1 MLHGTI
7 IAAMSFESE
16 SHTAGVPAKVKAAG
30 KILRLN
36 LVYHPKYDLDLKVK
50 IFEVGCGR
58 KQLGF

>member
-7 IAAMSFESE
+7 IAAMSLKNG

-36 LVYHPKYDLDLKVK
+36 LVYHPKYDLDIKVK
-50 IFEVGCGR
+50 ISEVGRGR